1 MRVWAREREITSEP
15 WWCATNDAMA
25 GATAAAAEGGL
36 EEGDDGVRLKR
47 KGGEAW
53 REWEA
58 EKAAGAEEMS
68 VVWWVIEWLPKSV
81 RATNALWSLPPHS
94 RSSFS
99 PLLPVAVRL
108 PPTPTTEVSFAGRNF
123 FITANEFITPYV

>member
-25 GATAAAAEGGL
+25 GATAAAAEGRL

-53 REWEA
+53 REQ
-58 EKAAGAEEMS
+58 G
-68 VVWWVIEWLPKSV
+68 LQF
-81 RATNALWSLPPHS
+81 R
-94 RSSFS
+94 
-99 PLLPVAVRL
+99 
-108 PPTPTTEVSFAGRNF
+108 F
-123 FITANEFITPYV
+123 FFGGNEIPF